1 MTEVKRLV
9 LHAFV
14 CGNGCVEQRHYEGSI
29 DLIKLVQLCPPHC
42 RYAVVEWY
50 GTYYVLDVKG
60 DERQSVKTGRSYP
73 DVDTAIMAAQ
83 LTY

>member
-1 MTEVKRLV
+1 MTIADRVV

-14 CGNGCVEQRHYEGSI
+14 CGNGCVEQRHYDGSI
-29 DLIKLVQLCPPHC
+29 DILKLVQLCPKHC

-50 GTYYVLDVKG
+50 GHYHVLDVKG
-60 DERQSVKTGRSYP
+60 EDDLTVKASREYP
-73 DVDTAIMAAQ
+73 DLDTAIMAAQ